1 MLKKYIFLLLA
12 FVPWGV
18 HAQTCSGSYTL
29 NVTLSMTSPIILG
42 QNGTTISADTSGFV
56 EYYWYINDSL
66 TNLSNVDTM
75 YIGDLP
81 YGDYD
86 IALMATNAD
95 GCLIQSDTLHVI
107 LSDIADL
114 NITDDNIKI
123 YPNPSEKY
131 ITIEGKGLVK
141 GTVGIYTLDGKEV
154 QSFLLDSCDKNKLD
168 ISILPK
174 GIYILRYKNGFKTA
188 NLRFTK
194 I

>member
-18 HAQTCSGSYTL
+18 YAQTCSGSYTL
-29 NVTLSMTSPIILG
+29 NVTLSMTSPITLG

-66 TNLSNVDTM
+66 TSLSNADTM
-75 YIGDLP
+75 DIGDLP

-86 IALMATNAD
+86 ITLMATNAN
-95 GCLIQSDTLHVI
+95 GCQIQSDTLHVI

-114 NITDDNIKI
+114 NISDDIKI

-131 ITIEGKGLVK
+131 ITIEGKSLVK
-141 GTVGIYTLDGKEV
+141 GTVGIYTLDGKEL
-154 QSFLLDSCDKNKLD
+154 QKFILDSCDKNKLD